1 MKEFVLSDETV
12 RNSYGFHV
20 RTQGIR
26 LERFLTNPVILN
38 NHVNHTKEVLG
49 SWVNVHVVGSQLI
62 ASPDF
67 DTEDE
72 QGKEVVRKVERG
84 KIKGASIGIS
94 FKKENLQW
102 HGKQLVLAECEL
114 MEASIV
120 AVPSNANAIALYA
133 ESGEL
138 MTEQQVQQ
146 LCLSIQKSTTLKK
159 DIMNKEVLKQ
169 LGLNVSADEN
179 AVLEAVTELTANLA
193 DLTQERDRLR
203 KQLADLTQEEN
214 ERLKIAFTAEK
225 NAAVKD
231 GRIDANN
238 TETIDAVAET
248 NLSQALA
255 LLQALPK
262 REKVAS
268 AVQTADKTNYA
279 NLSWDEL
286 DRKGLLAKVK
296 ALDVS
301 LYAEKYEAK
310 FGVVP
315 QNVQP

>member
-1 MKEFVLSDETV
+1 MTAFVLSDETV

-20 RTQGIR
+20 LTEGIR
-26 LERFLTNPVILN
+26 LERFLSNPVMLN
-38 NHVNHTKEVLG
+38 NHSNHTKDVLG
-49 SWVNVHVVGSQLI
+49 SWADIRRQGTQLL

-67 DTEDE
+67 DTEDAD
-72 QGKEVVRKVERG
+72 GKEVVRKVGRG

-94 FKKENLQW
+94 FKKEDLQW
-102 HGKQLVLAECEL
+102 DGDKLVLQECEL

-120 AVPSNANAIALYA
+120 AVPSNAHAIALYA
-133 ESGEL
+133 KSGEL

-146 LCLSIQKSTTLKK
+146 LCLSVKKNATPKK
-159 DIMNKEVLKQ
+159 DIMNENVLKK
-169 LGLNVSADEN
+169 LGLNASADN
-179 AVLEAVTELTANLA
+179 TAVLEAVTELTANLA
-193 DLTQERDRLR
+193 DLTEERDGLR
-203 KQLADLTQEEN
+203 KQLADLTKEEN
-214 ERLKIAFTAEK
+214 ERLKLAFTAEK

-231 GRIDANN
+231 GRIDANA
-238 TETIDAVAET
+238 TQAIDAVAET

-268 AVQTADKTNYA
+268 TVQTADKNSYA

-286 DRKGLLAKVK
+286 DRQGLLPKIK
-296 ALDVS
+296 ASDFS

-310 FGVVP
+310 FGVKP
-315 QNVQP
+315 QNV